1 MINNPQASLQFRK
14 IVEKISP
21 VSDEEFNHLLS
32 VLHEETFDKG
42 EVILR
47 EGQVCRRFYFIIKGC
62 IRSFGLEDGKETN
75 LSFFFEDEFAC
86 NFASYRDE
94 QSSES
99 FLVAMEDCEVFYG
112 DKMEANPV
120 FDSSKSFHTF
130 LFRFFQERFFEE
142 EEHSNTFK
150 LLSPEERYKYLIENG
165 PHYLQRIPL
174 IQLASYL
181 GMSRETL
188 SRIRKKIN

>member
-1 MINNPQASLQFRK
+1 MINNPEAVFQFRK
-14 IVEKISP
+14 TIEKISP
-21 VSDEEFNHLLS
+21 VSDEDFNLLIS
-32 VLHEETFDKG
+32 VLQEEKFDKG

-62 IRSFGLEDGKETN
+62 MRSVGLDDGKETN

-86 NFASYRDE
+86 NFTSYRDE
-94 QSSES
+94 QPSES
-99 FLVAMEDCEVFYG
+99 FLVAMEDCEVFSA

-130 LFRFFQERFFEE
+130 LFRFFQEQFFEE
-142 EEHSNTFK
+142 EDHSNTFK
-150 LLSPEERYKYLIENG
+150 LLSPEERYKYLLEND

-174 IQLASYL
+174 TQLASYM

-188 SRIRKKIN
+188 SRIRKKTN